1 MKKVVGSDNVFEDL
15 GFDEAEAALLIEKA
29 DLALVLRETIEK
41 SVLSQKKAAEMIGM
55 SRPTLNRVLKGDL
68 RSVTMDRL
76 ITASHV
82 LGIKRTTK
90 HTQPR
95 RKKATA
101 A

>member
-15 GFDEAEAALLIEKA
+15 GFDEAEAALLKEKA
-29 DLALVLRETIEK
+29 DLALALRETIEK

-95 RKKATA
+95 PKKVA
-101 A
+101 AA